1 MSLEKISVL
10 LAGSE
15 PDLNQNLKEIIE
27 NSGGINIVG
36 SSDSKKRIL
45 DLAKELL
52 PEVIVVDL
60 GFAGDGLRASQQLL
74 KISPKSKIIVLSVYD
89 YIGRVDIQTLPEDG
103 QSALDSI
110 QWLSKNSKPAE
121 LLELI
126 SHNDERSKKR
136 RLQ

>member
-45 DLAKELL
+45 DMAKELL

-136 RLQ
+136 RLK